1 MAIADRI
8 GVMNHGRLEQ
18 LGTAEDL
25 YLRPASRFVAT
36 FIGKCNVIE
45 GRTVAPGRFESRD
58 GRELR
63 FAGGSGGAALCFRPE
78 RARLEEVR
86 SDEANSMDVTL
97 KSATY
102 LGPVVEHEVVT
113 TSGDRLLVA
122 TPASSSAPRV
132 EPGRKMT
139 LSWRVEDCFA
149 VA

>member
-45 GRTVAPGRFESRD
+45 GRTVGPGRFEARD
-58 GRELR
+58 GRQLA
-63 FAGGSGGAALCFRPE
+63 FGGGQGGAALCFRPE
-78 RARLEEVR
+78 RARLVE
-86 SDEANSMDVTL
+86 SDVDDANSLDVTVR
-97 KSATY
+97 SATY
-102 LGPVVEHEVVT
+102 LGPVIEHEVVT
-113 TSGDRLLVA
+113 SAGDRLLVA
-122 TPASSSAPRV
+122 TPAAARTARV
-132 EPGRKMT
+132 EPGRPLK